1 MLNIAVRLLTKNSW
15 NGGKVI
21 PRRRNFV
28 QIANRKYLP
37 GSTGATFP
45 KHLNPPRENFP
56 VIVTAESAGVSEN
69 SSASECAEVVKSKF
83 KTTLHKHGAILYRG
97 FPLKG
102 YKDFSSFFHGLG
114 KFQSME
120 YIGGAAPRKQV
131 SDDVYTASD
140 EPPEICIEPHNEMA
154 YMHIWPDVVRRHTLV
169 TVHCIHRIISTLSH
183 KEFTK
188 NQSASLQQFQLAS
201 YRQQL
206 KYTVTA
212 QQTGHLAQIGD
223 KYTENL

>member
-1 MLNIAVRLLTKNSW
+1 MLNIAVRLLAKNSW
-15 NGGKVI
+15 NAGKVI

-28 QIANRKYLP
+28 QLANRKYLP

-45 KHLNPPRENFP
+45 KHLNPPRENLP

-69 SSASECAEVVKSKF
+69 SSVSECAEVVKGTF

-131 SDDVYTASD
+131 SDDVYTASE

-154 YMHIWPDVVRRHTLV
+154 YMHIWPDVVRRVDDAHTCNRSYI
-169 TVHCIHRIISTLSH
+169 CIVFYNSTLSH

-188 NQSASLQQFQLAS
+188 NQSASLQQFQLAIS
-201 YRQQL
+201 DTQNNYYRQQI
-206 KYTVTA
+206 KV
-212 QQTGHLAQIGD
+212 QI
-223 KYTENL
+223 EI